1 MNTKRRLY
9 PKPKKYGEPWYS
21 GVHYTYSQS
30 FPTFAR
36 LTSGRKYLSNL
47 LQRLVKEPANTTAL
61 EIGPGLSP
69 LTTLLPFKK
78 VFFLEKSKAVADDLG
93 YSKIKKRVNYRRVVE
108 DRIKDSSFENSRVIV
123 GDLRALPFG
132 LKTSF
137 GVIIMNEV
145 LTHVI
150 PSERLSVIAELAEK
164 TDRILLVDRKLM
176 PLEELKRSH
185 IEYAKKELKY
195 MERYSG
201 ADAEKR
207 RAELLKDVALS
218 DYYAK
223 RLQEL
228 LINFPKIVKYLENN
242 GWRVQTFDKKGEII
256 DPYTVLLAEKIK

>member
-185 IEYAKKELKY
+185 IEYAKKVCKEDRIFDVIGGFHLVNPDKELIDKTVEY
-195 MERYSG
+195 FSDIKPTNVH
-201 ADAEKR
+201 ACHCTDFKS
-207 RAELLKDVALS
+207 KVALS
-218 DYYAK
+218 KAVN
-223 RLQEL
+223 LQEVGVGL
-228 LINFPKIVKYLENN
+228 TLEY
-242 GWRVQTFDKKGEII
+242 K
-256 DPYTVLLAEKIK
+256 